1 MQWDHHDSLC
11 QGGSSGKQSTSGDC
25 VDLTTDNGIRD
36 DNNTTNE
43 FESLGIKHATCSLL
57 DDAGTKIISLSCSE
71 DLRGNDCPDAR
82 SSKSGKS
89 V

>member
-43 FESLGIKHATCSLL
+43 F
-57 DDAGTKIISLSCSE
+57 
-71 DLRGNDCPDAR
+71 
-82 SSKSGKS
+82 
-89 V
+89 